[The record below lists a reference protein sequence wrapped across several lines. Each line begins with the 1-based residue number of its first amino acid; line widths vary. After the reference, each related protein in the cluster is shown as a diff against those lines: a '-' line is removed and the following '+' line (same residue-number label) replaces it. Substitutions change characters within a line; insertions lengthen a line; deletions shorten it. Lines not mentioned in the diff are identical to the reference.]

1 MKYRVVKITANITG
15 IPRELVR
22 EGFLYF
28 LEAAETSR
36 EIVAEASDRS
46 ETDKIWEAV
55 YKNKGYIS
63 DTEMIGYRLE
73 AVLDYSLP
81 L

>member
-1 MKYRVVKITANITG
+1 MKYRIVKITANITG

-22 EGFLYF
+22 EGFLHF
-28 LEAAETSR
+28 LEAAENSR
-36 EIVAEASDRS
+36 EIVVEASDQS
-46 ETDKIWEAV
+46 ETDKIWETV
-55 YKNKGYIS
+55 YKNRGYIS

>member
-1 MKYRVVKITANITG
+1 MKYRVVKITANIAG

-22 EGFLYF
+22 ERFSYF

-36 EIVAEASDRS
+36 EIVVEASDRS
-46 ETDKIWEAV
+46 ETDKIWETV

-73 AVLDYSLP
+73 AVLDYSEP